1 MNNRLISSATLNKM
15 KKAPILLGSQ
25 RKPRN
30 SRKGNQRS
38 GSLDFDED
46 DWDLQYDLRKADQI
60 LIADDTNGYQ
70 LFGDSIFTAPQEDIL
85 EG

>member
-1 MNNRLISSATLNKM
+1 M
-15 KKAPILLGSQ
+15 KKAPVLLGSQ

-30 SRKGNQRS
+30 LGKGHQRS
-38 GSLDFDED
+38 GLVDLDEE
-46 DWDLQYDLRKADQI
+46 DWDLQFDLRRADQI

-70 LFGDSIFTAPQEDIL
+70 LFGDSVFTAPQEDIL